1 MESKLEFTTYS
12 MLVNNID
19 LNKEKNVSSK
29 YNFLN
34 LEQLSERFNLD
45 ITLDDENNPGY
56 INDPPGPPA
65 FVSKSYY
72 QSKPEFVLNYP
83 PKGPIEPGF
92 VCVYCE
98 QTKFHL
104 SNCKRPFDSS
114 LVLTSDGESKY
125 SGKTE
130 GTSYKLIVKKK
141 GQRKVVSESI
151 KSEIF
156 SDNLELMYKNPNLA
170 MTTIRIAKN
179 GSINIISASFFNE
192 DISLQVIKKINDA
205 RVLNLE
211 EYQKVYPGKTK
222 ISLIPDISYKYIIS
236 AQFNLYVKKVP
247 DLNYINLE
255 TVNTNLWE
263 TNLFKKNIN
272 SDTVF
277 MISDKTYYI
286 ISKYRYNSGNVI
298 SRSNKSTNPFI
309 QFNMIDPKVK
319 GIKISVMIYKRGSVQ
334 LKASYNKTVVIDKS
348 IVVLNDAILIKAYNF
363 LKFIISELITNALE
377 TAYPVIA
384 SELQKTPK
392 GILNMRPD
400 TDGIKRQ
407 PQVCHDRAGRLVRPV
422 PYSFYGVCPNPGQY
436 VTPRGLKRPD
446 GRYEPCCTYLTE
458 TGFDRA
464 GKPIK
469 IVSTGKS
476 PDTITRYN
484 NILKNG
490 YPDDLF
496 GETIPDPD
504 NLSAVFKPG
513 TKELE
518 SRRFKGL
525 KDFKQN
531 ELINCIETAGLTGD
545 PDVFQNKKENYN
557 SFKKQVLNKYL
568 ELTGTTNLVIQGA
581 DSLSIINFNKF
592 SESAHIIT
600 PIYNETLNVLLFFD
614 NNGDSFFLNLNSD
627 VSESALPTIPE
638 LSFTIIEG
646 YLYPYPTM
654 TFYPIDIIYFKGVDI
669 TTKNYFM
676 PGSKNTRFDSLMYCC
691 SKMDSVP
698 GSELTVETVFDLD
711 IVNYSKNYLKEN
723 ISGLLFIPFD
733 KTYTPR
739 KINKDFLM
747 WSDMRKQ
754 SNKLIALNVKLVD
767 DNRWKVSVDEKSIPV
782 NLLPQLGGSV
792 EIAKKFTKDNKI
804 NNNDTILFQINFNV
818 TDNLINVQKPLIP
831 IEKIDYKLN
840 DYSDVLNILQ
850 SINSPVQKVVFE
862 NITNDKY
869 PESVGFNFN
878 GKYYMLI
885 DVNSPLRIYN

>member
-19 LNKEKNVSSK
+19 KDKGKNVSSK

-34 LEQLSERFNLD
+34 LEKLSEQFTLD
-45 ITLDDENNPGY
+45 ITLDSQNNPGY
-56 INDPPGPPA
+56 INKPAGPPA

-83 PKGPIEPGF
+83 PKGPIEQNF

-98 QTKFHL
+98 QTGPEYHL

-114 LVLTSDGESKY
+114 LVLTSAGESKY
-125 SGKTE
+125 PGKTE

-156 SDNLELMYKNPNLA
+156 SDNLELMYVNPNLA
-170 MTTIRIAKN
+170 MTTVRIARN
-179 GSINIISASFFNE
+179 GSINIISANFFNE
-192 DISLQVIKKINDA
+192 NIALDVIKKINETNA
-205 RVLNLE
+205 LNLV

-222 ISLIPDISYKYIIS
+222 LQLIPELTYKYIIS

-247 DLNYINLE
+247 DTQYINLE

-263 TNLFKKNIN
+263 TNLFKKNVN
-272 SDTVF
+272 NDTVF

-286 ISKYRYNSGNVI
+286 ITNYRYNSGNI
-298 SRSNKSTNPFI
+298 TSRSNKSTNPFI
-309 QFNMIDPKVK
+309 QFNMIDPNVK
-319 GIKISVMIYKRGSVQ
+319 SIKISIMIYKRGAVQ
-334 LKASYNKTVVIDKS
+334 LKASYVKNQDIDKATIS
-348 IVVLNDAILIKAYNF
+348 LNKNILTRAYTF
-363 LKFIISELITNALE
+363 LKNIISELITNSLE

-384 SELQKTPK
+384 SELEKTPK

-400 TDGIKRQ
+400 ADGVKRQ
-407 PQVCHDRAGRLVRPV
+407 PRVCHDRAGRLVRPV

-446 GRYEPCCTYLTE
+446 GRYEPCCAYLTE

-469 IVSTGKS
+469 VSSTGKS
-476 PDTITRYN
+476 PDTLARYN

-490 YPDDLF
+490 YPDGLF
-496 GETIPDPD
+496 GETVPDPD
-504 NLSAVFKPG
+504 DLSAVFKPG
-513 TKELE
+513 TKEIE

-525 KDFKQN
+525 KDLKQS
-531 ELINCIETAGLTGD
+531 ELINCIQSAGLTGD
-545 PDVFQNKKENYN
+545 PDIFENKKGDYAT
-557 SFKKQVLNKYL
+557 FKEQVMKKYQ
-568 ELTGTTNLVIQGA
+568 ELTGTKNLVIQGA
-581 DSLSIINFNKF
+581 DSLSILNFDKF

-614 NNGDSFFLNLNSD
+614 NNGDSFFINLNSD
-627 VSESALPTIPE
+627 VSESGLPRIPE
-638 LSFTIIEG
+638 LSFTLLEG

-654 TFYPIDIIYFKGVDI
+654 IFYPVDILYFKSLDI
-669 TTKNYFM
+669 TSKNYFI
-676 PGSKNTRFDSLMYCC
+676 PGSKNARFDSLMYTC

-698 GSELTVETVFDLD
+698 GSELSIETIFDLD
-711 IVNYSKNYLKEN
+711 IVNYSKNYIKEN
-723 ISGLLFIPFD
+723 VSGLLFIPFD
-733 KTYTPR
+733 KKYTPR
-739 KINKDFLM
+739 KINKDLLM
-747 WSDMRKQ
+747 WSDMQKT
-754 SNKLIALNVKLVD
+754 SNKLIALQITNAG
-767 DNRWKVSVDEKSIPV
+767 DNRWKVSIDNKSISPT
-782 NLLPQLGGSV
+782 LLPQLNGSV
-792 EIAKKFTKDNKI
+792 EIPKKFTKNITD
-804 NNNDTILFQINFNV
+804 NDTILFKINFNV

-850 SINSPVQKVVFE
+850 SIRTPVQKVVFE

-885 DVNSPLRIYN
+885 DINSPLKIYN